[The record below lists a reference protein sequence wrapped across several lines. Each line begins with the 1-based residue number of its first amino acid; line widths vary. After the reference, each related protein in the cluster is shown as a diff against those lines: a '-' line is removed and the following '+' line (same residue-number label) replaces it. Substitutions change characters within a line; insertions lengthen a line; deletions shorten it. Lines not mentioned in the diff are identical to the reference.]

1 MEQVR
6 PSIERNHFHLKR
18 PSTVIYP
25 EFEKE
30 IARSEYQR
38 TQLII
43 GIFLVAFVTI
53 NVNFFFLNDTVTAI
67 YGGAENYFFT
77 VGWLILFILYEV
89 IVLRVIAF
97 LQKKYQRVSEGFRFI
112 HTLIEI
118 SFPSLLMLYMVEM
131 EQQLTFID
139 SPIFLMYFLFII
151 ISVLHLDFRLSFLTA
166 LLAAIQYAIIIYYGF
181 RLDNQVNYFSLLP
194 ENSFYLRCVVL
205 AMSGLAAGYVA
216 QQMQKRIY
224 ISFDLQ
230 RAKSNMEVLFG
241 QQVSREVFSALIQ
254 EQGKAKKQEAT
265 VLALD
270 IRNFTAFAE
279 THSPDEIMDFQN
291 KIFGPIID
299 IINQHQGIVNQILG
313 DGIMAT
319 FGTPV
324 ENPLHADMAFEAA
337 LRILKKVNELCSEG
351 VIPETRLGMGLHT
364 GDVITGNIGN
374 ESRKQYSISGSAVII
389 AFRVEQLNKQ
399 FNSELLITDAVKS
412 RIATGKFRLVS
423 LGSQSMKGF
432 GSEVEIYKV
441 ES

>member
-1 MEQVR
+1 M
-6 PSIERNHFHLKR
+6 KR
-18 PSTVIYP
+18 RSTLFYP

-43 GIFLVAFVTI
+43 GLFLIAFVAVNI
-53 NVNFFFLNDTVTAI
+53 NYFLLDEKITAI
-67 YGGAENYFFT
+67 YGGSENYFFV
-77 VGWLILFILYEV
+77 VGWLTAFILYEV
-89 IVLRVIAF
+89 VILRLIGF
-97 LQKKYQRVSEGFRFI
+97 LRTRYHRVGEGFRFI

-118 SFPSLLMLYMVEM
+118 SFPSMLMLYMVDIEH
-131 EQQLTFID
+131 QLLFID
-139 SPIFLMYFLFII
+139 SPIFLLYFMFII
-151 ISVLHLDFRLSFLTA
+151 ISVLHLNFQLSFLTG
-166 LLAAIQYAIIIYYGF
+166 LLAAAEYAIIIYYGYE
-181 RLDNQVNYFSLLP
+181 LDLQSDSYLTMLP
-194 ENSFYLRCVVL
+194 ANSFYLRCVIL
-205 AMSGLAAGYVA
+205 IMSGMAAGYVA
-216 QQMQKRIY
+216 QQVQKRIY
-224 ISFDLQ
+224 LSYDLQ
-230 RAKSNMEVLFG
+230 RAKSDMEVLFG
-241 QQVSREVFSALIQ
+241 QQVSREVFSALIR

-270 IRNFTAFAE
+270 IRNFTSFAE

-337 LRILKKVNELCSEG
+337 LNILRKVNQLCDEG
-351 VIPETRLGMGLHT
+351 VIPPTKLGMGLHT
-364 GDVITGNIGN
+364 GDVVTGNIGN

-399 FNSELLITDAVKS
+399 FQSELLITDAVKN
-412 RIATGKFRLVS
+412 RIEAGKVKMTS
-423 LGSQSMKGF
+423 LGNQPMKGF
-432 GSEVEIYKV
+432 GAEVEIYRV
-441 ES
+441 EA

>member
-1 MEQVR
+1 M
-6 PSIERNHFHLKR
+6 KR
-18 PSTVIYP
+18 LSTVVYP

-53 NVNFFFLNDTVTAI
+53 NVNFFFLSETVTAI
-67 YGGAENYFFT
+67 YGGAQNYFFT

-89 IVLRVIAF
+89 AVLRVIAY
-97 LQKKYQRVSEGFRFI
+97 LLKKYQRVSETFRFI

-118 SFPSLLMLYMVEM
+118 SFPSMLMLYMVEM
-131 EQQLTFID
+131 ERQLTFID

-166 LLAAIQYAIIIYYGF
+166 LLAAIQYAVIIYYGF
-181 RLDNQVNYFSLLP
+181 RLDLQDNYFSLLP

-205 AMSGLAAGYVA
+205 VMSGLAAGYVA

-230 RAKSNMEVLFG
+230 RAKSDMEVLFG

-337 LRILKKVNELCSEG
+337 LRILKKVNELCEQG
-351 VIPETRLGMGLHT
+351 VIPETKLGMGLHT

-399 FNSELLITDAVKS
+399 FQSELLITDAVKS
-412 RIATGKFRLVS
+412 RIAMGKIQLTS
-423 LGSQSMKGF
+423 LGKQPMKGF
-432 GSEVEIYKV
+432 GHEVEIYKV
-441 ES
+441 EA